1 MCRLGPSKHD
11 TNYGTA
17 YDTHYDT
24 DNDTAKRTAYR
35 HLTAINDTANDTEY
49 DTEYGTIHDTFSNKI
64 TKNKICAERGGVLA
78 RARAHARTLSRKSDV
93 SPMLNRFVRQHS
105 THTAVSCRAIPG
117 GPGGGKMCIGAKKCA
132 EMFGDVRGNAY
143 LCPHED

>member
-11 TNYGTA
+11 TEYDTA
-17 YDTHYDT
+17 YDTFHDT
-24 DNDTAKRTAYR
+24 DNDTAKRPAHR

-78 RARAHARTLSRKSDV
+78 RARAHARTLSRRSGV
-93 SPMLNRFVRQHS
+93 SPTIRRHDRLLCDTGWRG
-105 THTAVSCRAIPG
+105 PDG
-117 GPGGGKMCIGAKKCA
+117 GPRRQK
-132 EMFGDVRGNAY
+132 VHR
-143 LCPHED
+143 

>member
-24 DNDTAKRTAYR
+24 DNDTAKRPAHR
-35 HLTAINDTANDTEY
+35 HLKAINDTANDTEY
-49 DTEYGTIHDTFSNKI
+49 DTEYDTIHGTFSNKI
-64 TKNKICAERGGVLA
+64 TKNKICAGRGGVLA

-93 SPMLNRFVRQHS
+93 SPTIRRHERLPCDTSWRG
-105 THTAVSCRAIPG
+105 PYG
-117 GPGGGKMCIGAKKCA
+117 GPGRQK
-132 EMFGDVRGNAY
+132 VHRG
-143 LCPHED
+143 